1 MNENFNFIMNSKFEI
16 LKELAAITHGKI
28 NIAGGNVFQHE
39 IYLAIKE
46 SGKHNKVYEEYSIPL
61 VDKGKRKHHKVDILT
76 VDDDMVIAT
85 NSKGKSFNSTDSEDA
100 KLNDVK
106 HFIRSIQKQ
115 FPNKKVIYQFFKDEF
130 VSGKIS
136 LYDYF
141 VENGVPV
148 YNTERYLI
156 DNYGIDFDALEQRRQ
171 KECVRRCEDALNN
184 AGYNVKELYEARS

>member
-16 LKELAAITHGKI
+16 LKELAGIIHGKI

-184 AGYNVKELYEARS
+184 AGYNVKELYEACS

>member
-1 MNENFNFIMNSKFEI
+1 MNSKFEL

-148 YNTERYLI
+148 YNIERYLI

-184 AGYNVKELYEARS
+184 AGYNVKELYEACS

>member
-1 MNENFNFIMNSKFEI
+1 MNENFNFIMNSKFEL

-184 AGYNVKELYEARS
+184 AGYNVKELYEACS

>member
-1 MNENFNFIMNSKFEI
+1 MNSKFEL

-171 KECVRRCEDALNN
+171 KECVRRCEEALNN
-184 AGYNVKELYEARS
+184 AGYNIEELYETRS